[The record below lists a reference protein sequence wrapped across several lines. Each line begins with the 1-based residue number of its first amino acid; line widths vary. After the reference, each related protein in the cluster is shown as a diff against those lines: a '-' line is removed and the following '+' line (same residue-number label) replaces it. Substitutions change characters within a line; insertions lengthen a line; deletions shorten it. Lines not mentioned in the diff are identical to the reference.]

1 MAVERP
7 TLSRIWAVN
16 GARYDPGMQ
25 KYAQGWTAEIPT
37 YEVLNFLQYR
47 IDMALLAATQRGVP
61 EWGSDMKYEK
71 GALVWDN
78 VNSTIYTAKVAS
90 PNQQLRP
97 SANSAQWAISATQF
111 SMEQYHG
118 LQDMINAHLADRGNP
133 HGVTA
138 DQANTYT
145 KAVID
150 QKVGVVASDIAA
162 HAGRKDNPHG
172 VTAAQIGAVPS
183 SGGTYTGQVTF
194 ATEEV
199 RINPGAGDHV
209 VKATADRVTLRSGAT
224 ELGIRKSDGR
234 AVLWKDGVADALLSE
249 PQYVEARKAAEPDY
263 AVPPPDLWLDLLN
276 DIHIRQG
283 TGYSELKRDNA
294 SQYVNKLGQT
304 VAAQPG
310 EPCHTRE
317 GLRIKWTERNE
328 RLEVTAPGNIPTFEE
343 FTWFIEGVWDGA
355 GRAMLYW
362 DNGAMFNYVEVTPE
376 GYCTFNFRNSSGGH
390 ATAVAGV
397 ARAGE
402 IFRIAAVYAGGTL
415 TTFLNGVQGAQ
426 TGLQPAPWGDFP
438 VFSLGCLEHS
448 SAGTWYARSFK
459 TWSVALT
466 PEQISTL

>member
-47 IDMALLAATQRGVP
+47 IDTALLAATQRGVP

-97 SANSAQWAISATQF
+97 SENSEQWAISATQF

-118 LQDMINAHLADRGNP
+118 LQGMINAHMADKGNP

-172 VTAAQIGAVPS
+172 VKAEQIGAVPS

-194 ATEEV
+194 ATGEV
-199 RINPGAGDHV
+199 RINPGAGDHT
-209 VKATADRVTLRSGAT
+209 VKATADRVVLHSGTT

-234 AVLWKDGVADALLSE
+234 AVLWKDGVADVLLNES
-249 PQYVEARKAAEPDY
+249 QYVETRKAAEPDY
-263 AVPPPDLWLDLLN
+263 AVPTPDFWVDALN
-276 DIHIRQG
+276 DIHIR
-283 TGYSELKRDNA
+283 TGVGYTEFLRPTTQAYTDKMGQPA
-294 SQYVNKLGQT
+294 TAQVN
-304 VAAQPG
+304 
-310 EPCHTRE
+310 EPRHDKSGLLLNRE
-317 GLRIKWTERNE
+317 FNE
-328 RLEVTAPGNIPTFEE
+328 RLILPGVQNYKGFPESTIHIEFHPLQGRAILMANGANSTNYLEYTA
-343 FTWFIEGVWDGA
+343 EGVVRLQHKGDIGPLPRDA
-355 GRAMLYW
+355 VGTITL
-362 DNGAMFNYVEVTPE
+362 VE
-376 GYCTFNFRNSSGGH
+376 
-390 ATAVAGV
+390 
-397 ARAGE
+397 
-402 IFRIAAVYAGGTL
+402 AGGKTRAY
-415 TTFLNGVQGAQ
+415 LNGVFAKEFDGDLGWKT
-426 TGLQPAPWGDFP
+426 TGELVCQYPLANTSDPDEVYFLRAVKIWA
-438 VFSLGCLEHS
+438 L
-448 SAGTWYARSFK
+448 
-459 TWSVALT
+459 ALT
-466 PEQISTL
+466 SEQISTL

>member
-78 VNSTIYTAKVAS
+78 ANSTIYTAKVAS

-97 SANSAQWAISATQF
+97 SANSEQWAISATQF

-118 LQDMINAHLADRGNP
+118 LQSLVNTHIADRGNP

-145 KAVID
+145 KIVID
-150 QKVGVVASDIAA
+150 QKVGVVAGDIAA
-162 HAGRKDNPHG
+162 HAGRRDNPHG

-183 SGGTYTGQVTF
+183 SGGTYTGPVTF

-234 AVLWKDGVADALLSE
+234 AVLWKDGVADVLLSE

-263 AVPPPDLWLDLLN
+263 AVPTPDFWVDALN
-276 DIHIRQG
+276 DIHIRAGVGYTEFLRPTVREYTDKMNQQATAQVNEPRHSQNGLILNREFNEQLILPGVQNYKGFPESTIHIEFYPWQG
-283 TGYSELKRDNA
+283 RAILLANGANA
-294 SQYVNKLGQT
+294 SSYLDYT
-304 VAAQPG
+304 
-310 EPCHTRE
+310 
-317 GLRIKWTERNE
+317 
-328 RLEVTAPGNIPTFEE
+328 
-343 FTWFIEGVWDGA
+343 
-355 GRAMLYW
+355 
-362 DNGAMFNYVEVTPE
+362 
-376 GYCTFNFRNSSGGH
+376 
-390 ATAVAGV
+390 
-397 ARAGE
+397 
-402 IFRIAAVYAGGTL
+402 AGGMVRLQHKGDIGTL
-415 TTFLNGVQGAQ
+415 PRDAVGTITLVEAGGKTKAYLNGVFAKEFDGDLGWKA
-426 TGLQPAPWGDFP
+426 TGELVCQCPSPTTTDPDEVYFLRAVKIWAF
-438 VFSLGCLEHS
+438 
-448 SAGTWYARSFK
+448 
-459 TWSVALT
+459 ALT